1 MNYFIFRSKTVDF
14 SLNIRVLASLKVQ
27 DISAKSGGHNDQRA
41 ALKWWTFGSYRESCL
56 SRPPV
61 IRAACFVMAFSFNT
75 IQIFVHYLP
84 L

>member
-1 MNYFIFRSKTVDF
+1 MATSDRKQLIFRSKTVDF

-56 SRPPV
+56 SRLAV
-61 IRAACFVMAFSFNT
+61 IGAAC
-75 IQIFVHYLP
+75 
-84 L
+84 